1 MYRAIFYHH
10 SEMSVMKPL
19 YILVVSRK
27 GHVIA
32 CYDAGVGYFLRKGG
46 IVWYNKHIHTMS
58 TMHYNH
64 IKVAKG
70 QYDINIKAENVHIGL
85 ID

>member
-1 MYRAIFYHH
+1 MLTIFKH
-10 SEMSVMKPL
+10 
-19 YILVVSRK
+19 VVSRK

-32 CYDAGVGYFLRKGG
+32 CYDAGVGYFLLKGG

-70 QYDINIKAENVHIGL
+70 QDDINIKAENVHIGL